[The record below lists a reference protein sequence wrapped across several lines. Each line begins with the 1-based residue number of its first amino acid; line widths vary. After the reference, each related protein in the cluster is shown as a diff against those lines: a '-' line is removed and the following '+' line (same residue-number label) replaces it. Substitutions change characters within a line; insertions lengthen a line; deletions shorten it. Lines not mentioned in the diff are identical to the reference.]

1 MKLLI
6 ALLAASAEA
15 SYLRASSEGRRLAGH
30 GGHDGDDP
38 EWHHKNRGPDY
49 DCAWV
54 AGKPD
59 TRCSV
64 KGVSG
69 KVEGTVVASEAC
81 KEACGGCMPM
91 PGADDD
97 GHGCKPSTGYM
108 WCESLGECVRSWW
121 RPRTQGRTL
130 A

>member
-1 MKLLI
+1 MVKLFV
-6 ALLAASAEA
+6 ALSLLLVCEAEP
-15 SYLRASSEGRRLAGH
+15 SRRLDDA
-30 GGHDGDDP
+30 DCSDDP
-38 EWHHKNRGPDY
+38 EWYHKNRGPDY

-54 AGKPD
+54 AKKAD

-64 KGVSG
+64 NGVSG